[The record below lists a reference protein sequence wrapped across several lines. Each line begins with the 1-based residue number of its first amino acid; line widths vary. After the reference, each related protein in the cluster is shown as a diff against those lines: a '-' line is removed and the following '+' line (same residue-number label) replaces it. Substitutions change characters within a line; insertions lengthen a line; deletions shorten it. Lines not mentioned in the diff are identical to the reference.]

1 MVKKVLVGL
10 TEMQLAEVDKMVNT
24 GMYGSRSE
32 AVRDAIRQLVE
43 AKVRRI
49 EILAEETAKL
59 SKGKSIVKLIE
70 EEHKRG

>member
-1 MVKKVLVGL
+1 MGL